1 MLRVRNF
8 KGFNLVPYLPKSLM
22 HLPNYFQS
30 TDLLVSLSIIS
41 AASPSAAHSK
51 IVYLYGHTSQT
62 SVTMHAQRMVTCN
75 VLIRLLLT
83 EIIRCVHRPMVAAII
98 PRPPWCPTPGAEA
111 YNNQLT
117 YSRQQVC
124 VVKIRNNNTYYY
136 KFDYYVH
143 NTMTKT
149 MWLLATMHAAIMYWP
164 SPTVPTS

>member
-1 MLRVRNF
+1 
-8 KGFNLVPYLPKSLM
+8 
-22 HLPNYFQS
+22 
-30 TDLLVSLSIIS
+30 
-41 AASPSAAHSK
+41 
-51 IVYLYGHTSQT
+51 
-62 SVTMHAQRMVTCN
+62 MVTCN

-83 EIIRCVHRPMVAAII
+83 EIIRCVHRPMAAAII

-124 VVKIRNNNTYYY
+124 VVKIRNNNAYYY

-143 NTMTKT
+143 NTMTTT